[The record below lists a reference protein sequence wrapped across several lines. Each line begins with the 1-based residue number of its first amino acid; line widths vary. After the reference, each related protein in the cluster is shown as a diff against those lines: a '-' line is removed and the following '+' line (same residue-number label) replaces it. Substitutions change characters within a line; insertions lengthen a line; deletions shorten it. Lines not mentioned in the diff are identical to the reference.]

1 MAYSN
6 FTLPNVVKQFG
17 LHLVTTERLPLS
29 YTPIVPST
37 ILNSN
42 LERGADIAIQQAT
55 EKSRSEF
62 IIAPILLEV
71 RGLVGHEV
79 SVFSGVEL
87 NVDSEQGLVGVCD
100 FLFSRST
107 QQMFLETPILTVVEA
122 IQPEGASL
130 NQEAKNE
137 YFKQGIAQ
145 AAAEMVAAQILNQRE
160 NKPQTRMFGAV
171 TIGNEWQFL
180 QLEDGVLTV
189 DNRFY
194 DLNDLPEILGILV
207 AMLSQKAIGN

>member
-17 LHLVTTERLPLS
+17 LHLVTTERLPLE
-29 YTPIVPST
+29 YTPIAPSS
-37 ILNSN
+37 ILSSN

-71 RGLVGHEV
+71 RGIVGREV

-122 IQPEGASL
+122 
-130 NQEAKNE
+130 KNE

-160 NKPQTRMFGAV
+160 NKPQARMFGAV

-207 AMLSQKAIGN
+207 AMLSQKVSG

>member
-1 MAYSN
+1 MVYSN

-17 LHLVTTERLPLS
+17 LHLVTTERLPLK
-29 YTPIVPST
+29 YVPVVPSL
-37 ILNSN
+37 ILSSN

-71 RGLVGHEV
+71 RGIVGHEV

-122 IQPEGASL
+122 
-130 NQEAKNE
+130 KNE

-160 NKPQTRMFGAV
+160 NKPQARMFGAV

-180 QLEDGVLTV
+180 QLENSVLTV

-207 AMLSQKAIGN
+207 AMLSEKLLS